1 MKKNLSIIMTTD
13 KNYILQTRVAIWSML
28 NSAKKN
34 IFFNI
39 YILCNSQL
47 EKADRESVFSLR
59 EKWNNMIVSF
69 IEIDEQIFQNAKSVA
84 YIPVASFYRLII
96 SSVLKESRCLFLD
109 GDIIVNSD
117 LSNIY
122 NIDLSAKYLAGV
134 KDCRIH
140 ANINKEMQYCS
151 KLNIPTIEGYV
162 NAGVLVLNLDLI
174 RKDGIDSKFLREMH
188 NYYQYMDQDIINK
201 CCFGKINYL
210 DLKYNLFNDYY
221 KKIDLLRTD
230 CFSEIEKK
238 EADEKFAIMHFA
250 GRYKPWN
257 SRRIRGSELWW
268 NYAKKALDTE
278 DYNEIYNKVVETDK
292 KSDWIYILE
301 KCKDAEDI
309 IVIGFS
315 QIGKNVVESLRRCG
329 VIQIRCF
336 CDNSKEKQLYG
347 YDNLKVYSFE
357 RALKRYPKALWIN
370 TSQKYRDE
378 INTQLYKMGVLQ
390 NKIVVYF
397 NKADSYYD
405 LLDEQ
410 YKEYEEEQ
418 LILMKCGKKK

>member
-188 NYYQYMDQDIINK
+188 
-201 CCFGKINYL
+201 
-210 DLKYNLFNDYY
+210 
-221 KKIDLLRTD
+221 
-230 CFSEIEKK
+230 S
-238 EADEKFAIMHFA
+238 
-250 GRYKPWN
+250 
-257 SRRIRGSELWW
+257 S
-268 NYAKKALDTE
+268 
-278 DYNEIYNKVVETDK
+278 V
-292 KSDWIYILE
+292 
-301 KCKDAEDI
+301 
-309 IVIGFS
+309 GF
-315 QIGKNVVESLRRCG
+315 V
-329 VIQIRCF
+329 
-336 CDNSKEKQLYG
+336 
-347 YDNLKVYSFE
+347 
-357 RALKRYPKALWIN
+357 
-370 TSQKYRDE
+370 
-378 INTQLYKMGVLQ
+378 
-390 NKIVVYF
+390 
-397 NKADSYYD
+397 
-405 LLDEQ
+405 
-410 YKEYEEEQ
+410 
-418 LILMKCGKKK
+418 